1 MSLTDDPRPP
11 LPEWVLDAY
20 AELIDGVTVQ
30 EHDTYNHTVSGITRT
45 EATEMLLSTN
55 ELELELEDVEYAL
68 MRLLNRG
75 YLYEVGDEL
84 RVTTPSEQLPDSKRE
99 QHGGT

>member
-20 AELIDGVTVQ
+20 AELIDGITVQ
-30 EHDTYNHTVSGITRT
+30 EHNTYNYTVSAIART
-45 EATEMLLSTN
+45 EAIEMLLSTD

-68 MRLLNRG
+68 MRLLDRG
-75 YLYEVGDEL
+75 YFYEVGDEL
-84 RVTTPSEQLPDSKRE
+84 RVTTPSEQLPNSKQGQRDD
-99 QHGGT
+99 T